1 MDANKV
7 LLISSSQTALS
18 PIMAKDYEVR
28 FERNNNRK
36 AYVGLLPP
44 MWGQVIV
51 KRQNRQGSQWPTDF
65 FSRLLFQVTLSHI
78 E

>member
-7 LLISSSQTALS
+7 LLISSSRTALS

-36 AYVGLLPP
+36 VYVGLLSP
-44 MWGQVIV
+44 MWGQVVV
-51 KRQNRQGSQWPTDF
+51 KRQNR
-65 FSRLLFQVTLSHI
+65 
-78 E
+78 

>member
-7 LLISSSQTALS
+7 LLILSSRTALS
-18 PIMAKDYEVR
+18 LIMAKDYEVR

-36 AYVGLLPP
+36 VYVGSLSP

-65 FSRLLFQVTLSHI
+65 FSHLLIQVALSYI
-78 E
+78 G